1 MAARESRARSSRK
14 RESAFRSL
22 TEAIQLEN
30 IVRRAHQRPFPLHLL
45 EPTQQELPETTGLL
59 DLANHRF
66 DDPFAGR
73 VNRRAGLRVQLAGHP
88 VDDRGSLWEGTTRTG
103 SRPLTCFCFR
113 VEMYASMAVSAI
125 AAKFTSEQ

>member
-1 MAARESRARSSRK
+1 MIVTFPRAARPPCLSPIAAMAARESCARSSRK

-45 EPTQQELPETTGLL
+45 ESTQQELPEAAGVL
-59 DLANHRF
+59 DLPNHRF

-73 VNRRAGLRVQLAGHP
+73 IDRRAGLRVQLAGHP
-88 VDDRGSLWEGTTRTG
+88 VDDRGRLREGATRT
-103 SRPLTCFCFR
+103 
-113 VEMYASMAVSAI
+113 
-125 AAKFTSEQ
+125 